1 MRDVNVN
8 ERTRWY
14 QKYFRLIR
22 LETAISSQV
31 ATLLMLGLQML
42 HFGLLGKN
50 WADGPV
56 SSPSHEHWQ
65 LTPIQTS
72 CNIRNFTQF
81 QNFL

>member
-31 ATLLMLGLQML
+31 ATLLMLSLQML
-42 HFGLLGKN
+42 HLGLLGKKLGR
-50 WADGPV
+50 WTG
-56 SSPSHEHWQ
+56 Q
-65 LTPIQTS
+65 
-72 CNIRNFTQF
+72 
-81 QNFL
+81 

>member
-65 LTPIQTS
+65 LKQAV
-72 CNIRNFTQF
+72 NIRNFTQF